1 VGWPHFDGNTSVSR
15 ACRQDP
21 AIHLFRALVLPSA
34 SLLVF
39 VWWLT
44 ARWLTLCSLA
54 SPRLA
59 RWIMGLGFAGALF
72 LVLYATFLGTEGG
85 VYRLMRRYGVYVFF
99 GGTSVAQLLVTLTL
113 RRDALA
119 ARREGREPAASPWV
133 VGTLTALMV
142 FLLAAGP
149 INVAAAKVVGND
161 TVANVLEWWFAIAMA
176 AALGVLAE
184 VWWRVCPAAAQN
196 VLYSTEFDD
205 AAGWSLVDTSYS
217 PPAGIVWDVD
227 ALPATPM
234 IPFVSPPH
242 SLNFNHPQLGL
253 PAGGIWRG
261 HATSPAITLS
271 GTSGPLRLRF
281 QYAYHHEPFCQWDAF
296 TVQVVDAAQPS
307 VVRFE
312 ECLSLSPPLQHWP
325 EFEVPLDRAW
335 GAVRVRFVHDTI
347 DSWNHG
353 EQGSFVDDLRII
365 EECGWSVHCEGEPQ
379 VGGAAGAD
387 LRVEGSTSI
396 AAGDLRL
403 VGAGFPL
410 QTFAT
415 AFGGPQ
421 PAVIPLF
428 NGVRCVGV
436 GTSVRLG
443 VAPTRDQGT
452 PLWNLDL
459 GAWPLATIAMAGQPL
474 YLQTIYRDGPTVNFS
489 DAVRIVVCP

>member
-1 VGWPHFDGNTSVSR
+1 MLTRPLAT
-15 ACRQDP
+15 
-21 AIHLFRALVLPSA
+21 LALVL
-34 SLLVF
+34 
-39 VWWLT
+39 
-44 ARWLTLCSLA
+44 
-54 SPRLA
+54 
-59 RWIMGLGFAGALF
+59 
-72 LVLYATFLGTEGG
+72 
-85 VYRLMRRYGVYVFF
+85 
-99 GGTSVAQLLVTLTL
+99 
-113 RRDALA
+113 
-119 ARREGREPAASPWV
+119 
-133 VGTLTALMV
+133 
-142 FLLAAGP
+142 
-149 INVAAAKVVGND
+149 
-161 TVANVLEWWFAIAMA
+161 
-176 AALGVLAE
+176 
-184 VWWRVCPAAAQN
+184 VCPAAAQN

-312 ECLSLSPPLQHWP
+312 ECLSFDTLGYRTWREHEIVL
-325 EFEVPLDRAW
+325 ERAW
-335 GAVRVRFVHDTI
+335 GNVRVRFLHDTI
-347 DSWNHG
+347 DSWNLS
-353 EQGSFVDDLRII
+353 EQGSFVDDLRVL
-365 EECGWSVHCEGEPQ
+365 ELCNWVVLCQGAPQ
-379 VGGAAGAD
+379 LGGAPGAD
-387 LRVEGSTSI
+387 LAVEGTSSI

-403 VGAGFPL
+403 VGAHFPPH
-410 QTFAT
+410 TYAT
-415 AFGGPQ
+415 AFAGPDF
-421 PAVIPLF
+421 AWIPLF
-428 NGVRCVGV
+428 HGVRCVG
-436 GTSVRLG
+436 TSNSVRLD

-459 GAWPLATIAMAGQPL
+459 AAWPLAAVAMAGQPL
-474 YLQTIYRDGPTVNFS
+474 YLQTIYRDGAGVNFS